1 MLLLVLILVLL
12 AFGLLVVALLSST
25 VMWAWVSVAV
35 SVAAAIVLLIDWLQ
49 RRAAVRA
56 GARSALES
64 GGQSFGPPPVP
75 AAEPPEPVTEVLPVI
90 PPPVPAVAERPA
102 PDADAD
108 AGTALV
114 QAAEPP
120 TTAAAFDAG
129 SDNQQT
135 VIMPVV
141 QPSGS
146 SVRPSG
152 AEDETTASRAD
163 SSPSVTESGSDA
175 TVATPRKGDGPQ
187 PVDARAEG
195 AADVDADATVMAK
208 LAGTEQSEP
217 APPDASVVED
227 AEPASVADDGGAT
240 AMVDTRKAASATP
253 DAEPATQL
261 TPSGVNGS
269 PEPFDAD
276 QTQLTPAGQGGAAT
290 ASPPADDGGQ
300 TSVFQAGG
308 QGEQPTQVAQ
318 VAQQAAQQPSTE
330 SGEPPEEPRDPA
342 AAALVA
348 GLEDEV
354 IVVDEQPRYH
364 VVGCQ
369 ALSGTPT
376 IPLPAREA
384 VELGFTPCGWCNPDR
399 TLASRHPAAAR

>member
-49 RRAAVRA
+49 RRAAVKA

-90 PPPVPAVAERPA
+90 PRPAPAVAERPA
-102 PDADAD
+102 PDIDAD

-114 QAAEPP
+114 QAADPP
-120 TTAAAFDAG
+120 TTAAAFDTA

-146 SVRPSG
+146 SARPSG

-163 SSPSVTESGSDA
+163 SSPSVTEIGSDA
-175 TVATPRKGDGPQ
+175 TVATPRKGDGAEA
-187 PVDARAEG
+187 VDARADRAEG
-195 AADVDADATVMAK
+195 GADADAAATVMAK
-208 LAGTEQSEP
+208 LPGTEQSEP
-217 APPDASVVED
+217 APPQTPVAED
-227 AEPASVADDGGAT
+227 AEPAPVADDGGAT
-240 AMVDTRKAASATP
+240 AMVDTRKAAPAAP

-269 PEPFDAD
+269 PEPFDAE
-276 QTQLTPAGQGGAAT
+276 QTQLTPSGQGGQGGAAT
-290 ASPPADDGGQ
+290 PPAADDGGQ

-308 QGEQPTQVAQ
+308 SGEQPTQVAQ
-318 VAQQAAQQPSTE
+318 LPPTE

-364 VVGCQ
+364 VVGCR